1 MISYP
6 LSLNCAETLLDML
19 CYEAYRE
26 RLSPE
31 MEALL
36 ADHLAE
42 CEFCRSKAIS
52 LKQLLESPPGKI
64 DNLTFLASPHCSK
77 VS

>member
-1 MISYP
+1 MIQYHSG
-6 LSLNCAETLLDML
+6 NCTEKLLDML

-31 MEALL
+31 MEVLL

-42 CEFCRSKAIS
+42 CEQCRSKV
-52 LKQLLESPPGKI
+52 LGLRQLLGCGLGTS
-64 DNLTFLASPHCSK
+64 DNLSFLLHSNFSK

>member
-1 MISYP
+1 MIQSDCG
-6 LSLNCAETLLDML
+6 NCTETLLDML
-19 CYEAYRE
+19 CYEAFRE

-42 CEFCRSKAIS
+42 CEQCRSKALS
-52 LKQLLESPPGKI
+52 LRQLLESRPGSC
-64 DNLTFLASPHCSK
+64 DNLAFLVNPHCLK
-77 VS
+77 VF

>member
-1 MISYP
+1 MIQYHFG
-6 LSLNCAETLLDML
+6 NCAETLLDML
-19 CYEAYRE
+19 CYEAYRA

-42 CEFCRSKAIS
+42 CEQCRSKALS
-52 LKQLLESPPGKI
+52 LRQLLESRPDSC
-64 DNLTFLASPHCSK
+64 DNLSFLVHSN
-77 VS
+77 

>member
-1 MISYP
+1 MIHE
-6 LSLNCAETLLDML
+6 NCTETLLDML
-19 CYEAYRE
+19 CYEVYRE

-36 ADHLAE
+36 ADHLVE
-42 CEFCRSKAIS
+42 CEHCRAKVLG
-52 LKQLLESPPGKI
+52 LKQLLGNGLGAG
-64 DNLTFLASPHCSK
+64 DNLSFLLHSNYSK

>member
-1 MISYP
+1 MIPYH
-6 LSLNCAETLLDML
+6 LGNCTETLLDML

-36 ADHLAE
+36 ASHLAE
-42 CEFCRSKAIS
+42 CEQCRSKALS
-52 LKQLLESPPGKI
+52 LRQLLGCGLDAS
-64 DNLTFLASPHCSK
+64 DNLSFLVQPHCSK

>member
-1 MISYP
+1 MIRYHNG
-6 LSLNCAETLLDML
+6 NCTETLLDML

-42 CEFCRSKAIS
+42 CEQCRSKVLG
-52 LKQLLESPPGKI
+52 LKQLMGTGLGSI
-64 DNLTFLASPHCSK
+64 DNLSFLLQTNYSK